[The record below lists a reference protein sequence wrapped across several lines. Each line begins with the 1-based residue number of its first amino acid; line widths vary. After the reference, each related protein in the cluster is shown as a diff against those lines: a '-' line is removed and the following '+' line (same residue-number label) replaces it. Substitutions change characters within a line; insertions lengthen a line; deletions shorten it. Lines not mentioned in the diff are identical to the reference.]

1 MTSPRKRSLVSGWMT
16 SHLIKVSPDDELFA
30 AVEQMAE
37 RAIRH
42 VLVLD
47 GEQLIG
53 ILSNRDLVRATFKHP
68 DRKLDLHGVLVSEVM
83 TPNPI
88 TISPEAS
95 ICEAAQVMVEHA
107 INALPVVADG
117 LPCGILSSDDLL
129 RALSVQEL
137 AAPLPQL

>member
-16 SHLIKVSPDDELFA
+16 SHLITMSPDDELFA
-30 AVEQMAE
+30 AVEKMAE

-47 GEQLIG
+47 GEQLVG
-53 ILSNRDLVRATFKHP
+53 ILSNRDLVRATFRDP
-68 DRKLDLHGVLVSEVM
+68 ERKLDLHGVSVSQVM

-88 TISPEAS
+88 TILPEAS
-95 ICEAAQVMVEHA
+95 VCEAAQVMVEHA
-107 INALPVVADG
+107 INALPVLSAG
-117 LPCGILSSDDLL
+117 APCGVLTSDDLL